1 MKFAV
6 EAPDYGASPYTG
18 MTKKH
23 WIDACHFLLDGIFQ
37 HIKTLD
43 DPILLPRHE
52 YAVSYPQ
59 PEGPLWRLAAEKF
72 EGLAR
77 SFLIAAPLLAN
88 EPDAEAAGIPLAAY
102 YKRQILLS
110 VTPGSA
116 NYLYGIQEILPQGQ
130 PGEKA
135 FQHTA
140 ECASL
145 AIGLSMC
152 PEAVWE
158 TYTKEEKD
166 RIAAYLS
173 QFGHSYTGHHNW
185 RLFNMLILAFLDRE
199 GYVIDRDMM
208 RDHAQVIVSYYAGD
222 GWYRDGHLFD
232 YYCPWAF
239 HVYGPLWNQ
248 WYGYEKEPWLAGKI
262 EEYANRLA
270 ETFPQFFDREAHVTM
285 WGRSSIYR
293 SAASAP
299 LAADF
304 LLKKHTADPG
314 LARRIASG
322 ALLQFITREECFYEG
337 ALCLGFYGPFAPLIQ
352 TYSCAASPMWIANAF
367 VCLVLPDD
375 HPFWTARENNGV
387 WEAGGEGCRLLEA
400 GGAACCAEAE
410 PVSAPVS
417 GGAVFCPDSRTVTTC
432 LPGPGIAADNH
443 LATGITELRTAKVL
457 MEKQYAS
464 RNAYLRLAF
473 NSQFPWEDFDG
484 RGAEAMQY
492 SLTKAQGGPSQ
503 VPNILMYAG
512 EKDGVLYRKEY
523 FDFEHTFQDKCSI
536 DLADFPVACGHVRVD
551 KVRIPDKPY
560 ILTLGAFGMP
570 DTGDVRREERVS
582 PDGTARAV
590 ILSSSWGQVAL
601 TIYGGFENIAEKER
615 TGVNPAAERSRL
627 LYGVSR
633 RDGWYAYRPY
643 VMVSAVLTKR
653 GGESWTDEELFPI
666 CSIAYTD
673 PEGCGGYGP
682 VTLCL
687 KDGRTVTVDY
697 EGMEGR
703 LMI

>member
-1 MKFAV
+1 MHFTV
-6 EAPDYGASPYTG
+6 EKPDCSLSPYTG
-18 MTKKH
+18 MTKRH
-23 WIDACHFLLDGIFQ
+23 WIEACHFLLDGIFR
-37 HIKTLD
+37 HVKHPE

-59 PEGPLWRLAAEKF
+59 PGGPLWRLAAEKF

-88 EPDAEAAGIPLAAY
+88 EPEAKAAGISLAAY
-102 YKRQILLS
+102 YRQQILLS
-110 VTPGSA
+110 VTPGTP
-116 NYLYGIQEILPQGQ
+116 NYLGGIQEILPQGQ

-152 PEAVWE
+152 PEAVWD

-199 GYVIDRDMM
+199 GYAIDRDVM

-299 LAADF
+299 LAANF
-304 LLKKHTADPG
+304 LLRKPTAAPG

-322 ALLQFITREECFYEG
+322 SLLQFITREECFYEG
-337 ALCLGFYGPFAPLIQ
+337 VLCLGYYGPFAPQIQ
-352 TYSCAASPMWIANAF
+352 TYSCAASPMWIANSF
-367 VCLVLPDD
+367 VCLTLPDD
-375 HPFWTARENNGV
+375 HPFWTSRESNGV
-387 WEAGGEGCRLLEA
+387 WEAAGSGKAAVPGCGGVP
-400 GGAACCAEAE
+400 GASAAPGRTASAV
-410 PVSAPVS
+410 PGRTVSAV
-417 GGAVFCPDSRTVTTC
+417 
-432 LPGPGIAADNH
+432 LPGPGIAVDNH
-443 LATGITELRTAKVL
+443 LSTGITELRTAKVL
-457 MEKQYAS
+457 MEKNYSS

-484 RGAEAMQY
+484 QGAEAMQY

-503 VPNILMYAG
+503 VPNILMYGG
-512 EKDGVLYRKEY
+512 ERDGVLYRKEY
-523 FDFEHTFQDKCSI
+523 FDFAHTFQDKCSI

-551 KVRIPDKPY
+551 KARIPDKPY
-560 ILTLGAFGMP
+560 VLAMGAYGMP
-570 DTGDVRREERVS
+570 DDGDVTREERVS
-582 PDGTARAV
+582 RDGRARAV
-590 ILSSSWGQVAL
+590 ILSSSWGQIAL
-601 TIYGGFENIAEKER
+601 TVYAGFEEIQEKER
-615 TGVNPAAERSRL
+615 KGLSPAAETSRL
-627 LYGVSR
+627 IYAVSR
-633 RDGWYAYRPY
+633 RDRWYAYEPY
-643 VMVSAVLTKR
+643 VMVSAVLTKK
-653 GGESWTDEELFPI
+653 GGEAWTEEELFPVK
-666 CSIAYTD
+666 SIAFTD

-682 VTLCL
+682 VALTLA
-687 KDGRTVTVDY
+687 DGRVMTVDY